1 MKTSFLFAFIILFG
15 SVCFAQEDMLRVK
28 QITLKDGSELVGRI
42 IDENYTEISFITN
55 SGVEMKIKRELIQEI
70 KDIEMEEHG
79 GKLRRVDPNQTR
91 LLFSPTGRPLKQG
104 KGYFSVYEIFFP
116 MVSFGLTDFLAM
128 SGGMSLFPGADE
140 QLIYLAP
147 KVNLLNQENFALSG
161 GVLYMTIT
169 DESAGIAYGVAT
181 FGKSSGAFTLG
192 LGWGFVEGDFSS
204 KPMIVLGGEVQ
215 LSGSTKL
222 ITENWLPP
230 GDNGAIISFGIR
242 FFGSNLA
249 ADFGLITSTEAS
261 DGFPFLPWLGFAYN
275 F

>member
-1 MKTSFLFAFIILFG
+1 MKIFFVLVLMSFLG
-15 SVCFAQEDMLRVK
+15 SVCLAQEDTLAVK
-28 QITLKDGSELVGRI
+28 QVSLKDGSELVGRI
-42 IDENYTEISFITN
+42 VSENSEEIFFITN
-55 SGVEMKIKRELIQEI
+55 SGIEMKIKRELIQEI
-70 KDIEMEEHG
+70 KDLEMEEHKG
-79 GKLRRVDPNQTR
+79 TLRRVDPNQTR
-91 LLFSPTGRPLKQG
+91 LLFAPTARPLKQG

-116 MVSFGLTDFLAM
+116 MISFGLTDFIAL

-140 QLIYLAP
+140 QLFYLAP
-147 KVNLLNQENFALSG
+147 KVNFLNQQNFALSG
-161 GVLYMTIT
+161 GVLYISIT

-242 FFGSNLA
+242 FFGANLA

-261 DGFPFLPWLGFAYN
+261 GGFPFLPWIGFAYN